1 MKKIEIPFES
11 FVVAFA
17 CFVILSATACS
28 RHQQSR
34 QEVVVYCSVDEPYA
48 SKTFAE
54 FEKQS
59 GVHVV
64 AEYDVES
71 SKSIGLSE
79 KIRAERDK
87 PRADV
92 WWCSEAFLTVRMADD
107 GVLAPYRPPTADDIP
122 AQFKDEQGYWTGIG
136 LRARVLAVGP
146 RPPPFAPRGIGDL
159 ADPRLKNKIVLARPT
174 AGSTGAH
181 VAALYAFWGPD
192 KARAFFQKLHDNG
205 VSLVG
210 GNAIVAQEIAGGAF
224 ELGLTDSDDVANT
237 AANGDKIA
245 AIPPDQDSFGTLAM
259 PTTIALVKGAP
270 HDATAKKLIDYLASK
285 QVEQKLIEMKF
296 AGWSVRGGTGAI
308 KAMPLDY
315 HAVAHVYAQA
325 QREATAIME
334 GRNVE

>member
-1 MKKIEIPFES
+1 MKTLVGHWIIIGCIAIS
-11 FVVAFA
+11 
-17 CFVILSATACS
+17 LATGCH
-28 RHQQSR
+28 RHEQAR

-48 SKTFAE
+48 SKIFAE

-59 GVHVV
+59 GVHVI
-64 AEYDVES
+64 AQYDVES

-79 KIRAERDK
+79 KIRAEREK

-107 GVLAPYRPPTADDIP
+107 GVLAVYRPPTGNDIP
-122 AQFKDEQGYWTGIG
+122 AQFKDEQGRWTGIG
-136 LRARVLAVGP
+136 LRARVLAIGP
-146 RPPPFAPRGIGDL
+146 KTPPFTPRGIEDL
-159 ADPRLKNKIVLARPT
+159 ADPRLKDKIVLSRPT

-181 VAALYAFWGPD
+181 VAALYSFWGPE
-192 KARAFFQKLHDNG
+192 KARAYFQKLHDNG

-210 GNAIVAQEIAGGAF
+210 GNAVVAQEIAGGAF
-224 ELGLTDSDDVANT
+224 QVGLTDSDDVANT
-237 AANGDKIA
+237 AANGEKII
-245 AIPPDQDSFGTLAM
+245 AILPDQDSFGTLAM

-270 HDATAKKLIDYLASK
+270 HDAPAKKLIDYLASK

-296 AGWSVRGGTGAI
+296 AGWSVRGGAGAI

-315 HAVAHVYAQA
+315 RAVARVYAQA

-334 GRNVE
+334 GRKVE